1 MALWL
6 IEKETYKLQN
16 PRSFRKKGIFFRETV
31 IKISFQFFFMVWS
44 SQFMR
49 PLNCNRPNRDSLK
62 TLATKKK
69 RDP

>member
-31 IKISFQFFFMVWS
+31 IKISFQFFFHGLVQPIHETS
-44 SQFMR
+44 E
-49 PLNCNRPNRDSLK
+49 L
-62 TLATKKK
+62 
-69 RDP
+69 